1 MGYLGR
7 RIGLSQD
14 SGDSTPDGADGAV
27 GGGILDLFANGYFER
42 QGGIYNAP
50 GVAPPPQGMTASG
63 GVISDYS
70 DGGIIYRAHVFTS
83 SGTFGVTDLGEI
95 LENGL
100 ADYLVVAGGGSG
112 APQTS
117 GNLYSGSGGGG
128 AGGLRTSLPGI
139 MPATS
144 SQIPFSVG
152 NHAIVIGGGGASPF
166 AATGNGNPGTNT
178 SLAYNGGTI
187 TSNAGGGGGE
197 TQQSG
202 LAGGSGG
209 GAGGNNHASSR
220 TGGAANPN
228 SDPTRQGY
236 PGTTLATNDNDGGG
250 GGGGGAG
257 GTTPYGS
264 SPSDHKRRGIVGGAG
279 VQVAIAGPTATTFT
293 AVGAKNPANNQYQ
306 YFAGGGGGGGY
317 DGTST
322 GLGGVGGGGRGEVP
336 PGSSIPEERHGQTGT
351 GGGGGGARGQG
362 PSGGAGAGG
371 SGIVIIR
378 YQIGTID
385 TAGIKASGGA
395 ISFFGGKT
403 IHTFTSSGTFNAPA
417 SISNCEYV
425 CAGGGGA
432 GGTRTGG
439 GGGAG
444 GVTTAT
450 GITIGSGPWPIVVG
464 AGGAAVND
472 NSNNPASPGKIGSN
486 TVATFPGGTVT
497 AGYGGAG
504 AGGGDTGPNPFQN
517 APLGSGGGGAGG
529 TTSSPVV
536 GGTGGP
542 QGMNGFDGSNTGPG
556 YGGGGGGGADPGPF
570 PGPEGKGAPFYG
582 RGAFGVQLPAT
593 FRDPKGGIGF
603 PFPSGP
609 HYVAGGGG
617 GGNEFNPSPDA
628 YGAGGGWTDWN
639 TPMMGA
645 GRGGDSQWPGGKV
658 ATSAAANS
666 ASGGGGGGHDS
677 GNRQGGSGGSGF
689 VIIAYPST

>member
-7 RIGLSQD
+7 RIGKAQD
-14 SGDSTPDGADGAV
+14 QGDSNPGGADGAV

-42 QGGIYNAP
+42 QGDIYNAP
-50 GVAPPPQGMTASG
+50 GVVPPPQGMTASG

-70 DGGIIYRAHVFTS
+70 SGNTIYRAHVFTS

-95 LENGL
+95 VENGL

-117 GNLYSGSGGGG
+117 GGLYSGSGGGG

-166 AATGNGNPGTNT
+166 SASGNGRPGTDS

-209 GAGGNNHASSR
+209 GAGGNNHNSNR

-228 SDPTRQGY
+228 SNPTRQGY

-351 GGGGGGARGQG
+351 GGGGGGARGKG
-362 PSGGAGAGG
+362 PSGGAGSGG
-371 SGIVIIR
+371 SGIVIVR
-378 YQIGTID
+378 YQIGTVS
-385 TAGIKASGGA
+385 TAKASGGA

-403 IHTFTSSGTFNAPA
+403 IHSFVSAGDFNNTSGGNLSCDVVM
-417 SISNCEYV
+417 I
-425 CAGGGGA
+425 AGGGG
-432 GGTRTGG
+432 GGHNEGG

-444 GVTTAT
+444 GYIFQPGRTVGT
-450 GITIGSGPWPIVVG
+450 GPHGIIIG
-464 AGGAAVND
+464 AGGRIQTGSGGDGV
-472 NSNNPASPGKIGSN
+472 PGSD
-486 TVATFPGGTVT
+486 TTFDGLT
-497 AGYGGAG
+497 AKGGGAG
-504 AGGGDTGPNPFQN
+504 GNWPAGAGDPG
-517 APLGSGGGGAGG
+517 GSGGGGASNSGSAGPTSQPGQSGDSGTYGSGFAGGAGGGNGSQPPYAGGGGGGAGGEGGAAASDANGHGGIGKQIPAVFHDPASGVGAPGPTATNVAGG
-529 TTSSPVV
+529 T
-536 GGTGGP
+536 
-542 QGMNGFDGSNTGPG
+542 PG
-556 YGGGGGGGADPGPF
+556 KFWIGGGGGGGSTSQPP
-570 PGPEGKGAPFYG
+570 GKG
-582 RGAFGVQLPAT
+582 
-593 FRDPKGGIGF
+593 GG
-603 PFPSGP
+603 SGGP
-609 HYVAGGGG
+609 YAGGGDGTSSSPQPEPLKRASHGEQNTGGGG
-617 GGNEFNPSPDA
+617 GSH
-628 YGAGGGWTDWN
+628 GAGTN
-639 TPMMGA
+639 NNVSPTI
-645 GRGGDSQWPGGKV
+645 GRGG
-658 ATSAAANS
+658 
-666 ASGGGGGGHDS
+666 SGI
-677 GNRQGGSGGSGF
+677 
-689 VIIAYPST
+689 VLIAYPT